1 MNAKFEHAHD
11 VFLSLKELDE
21 SRRAREIASYRR
33 APSQPMP
40 IVFKVRENGGK
51 IAWPKSFK

>member
-1 MNAKFEHAHD
+1 MNR

-21 SRRAREIASYRR
+21 SRRAREIASYLR
-33 APSQPMP
+33 APSKPMP

-51 IAWPKSFK
+51 IVWPKSFK